1 MNTKP
6 NINFIQTAANRK
18 SLQNQNLI
26 HILIKNLTKKEVLSA
41 LKKTRFFE
49 QNS

>member
-6 NINFIQTAANRK
+6 NINFIPTAVNHK

-26 HILIKNLTKKEVLSA
+26 HILIKNLTKKEVRQTPNI
-41 LKKTRFFE
+41 K
-49 QNS
+49 